1 MGIHNLAFGIA
12 SGRSPWYRLYV
23 SGATT
28 VLLIAASILSAAAQ
42 QTLPP
47 PPSIGSPDLNQF
59 QPLQGDGSQL
69 PPPPQQTINPQ
80 PLPSQPSSWQAIPA
94 QQGQPVNASFSASP
108 GTMPRYL
115 VVLPGTQMALPLLVN
130 QVTQVGIQK
139 NAIQV
144 KNVPYGPHLAIG
156 PFVTYKEAE
165 SVTHL
170 LRQNG
175 MQSARVFFL
184 R

>member
-1 MGIHNLAFGIA
+1 MGIHNLAFGA
-12 SGRSPWYRLYV
+12 VSARSPWYRLCL
-23 SGATT
+23 SGGITISL
-28 VLLIAASILSAAAQ
+28 VVASILSATAQ

-47 PPSIGSPDLNQF
+47 PPSIGSPDLSQP
-59 QPLQGDGSQL
+59 QPLQADGSQL
-69 PPPPQQTINPQ
+69 PPPPQQTITPQ
-80 PLPSQPSSWQAIPA
+80 PLPTQPSNWQAIPA
-94 QQGQPVNASFSASP
+94 QPSQPFNASPSASP
-108 GTMPRYL
+108 GAIPRYL
-115 VVLPGTQMALPLLVN
+115 VVLPGDRMGLPLLVN
-130 QVTQVGIQK
+130 QVTRVGIQQ

-144 KNVPYGPHLAIG
+144 KNAPYGPHLAIG

-165 SVTHL
+165 GVTDL